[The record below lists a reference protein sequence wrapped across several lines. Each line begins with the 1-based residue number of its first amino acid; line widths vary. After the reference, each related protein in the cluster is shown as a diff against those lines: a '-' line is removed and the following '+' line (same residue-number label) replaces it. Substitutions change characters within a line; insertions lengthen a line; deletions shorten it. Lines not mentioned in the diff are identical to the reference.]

1 MNDALHDPMWLPDEL
16 PRPENDG
23 AATHLPGRAMPAMT
37 LPATTGERFAV
48 DRAPAGMNTLVLY
61 AYPRTGRPGTEPL
74 APDWDL
80 IPGAAGCTRESC
92 AFRDHA
98 SELAALGAAVMGV
111 STQDTEYQREA
122 ATRLHLSFPLLS
134 DAALELTRALNLPTM
149 TIAGHVLLKRLTLV
163 VRDGLIEHVFY
174 PVFPP
179 QAHADQVLAW
189 LRDHPSGMA

>member
-1 MNDALHDPMWLPDEL
+1 
-16 PRPENDG
+16 
-23 AATHLPGRAMPAMT
+23 
-37 LPATTGERFAV
+37 
-48 DRAPAGMNTLVLY
+48 
-61 AYPRTGRPGTEPL
+61 
-74 APDWDL
+74 
-80 IPGAAGCTRESC
+80 
-92 AFRDHA
+92 
-98 SELAALGAAVMGV
+98 MGV